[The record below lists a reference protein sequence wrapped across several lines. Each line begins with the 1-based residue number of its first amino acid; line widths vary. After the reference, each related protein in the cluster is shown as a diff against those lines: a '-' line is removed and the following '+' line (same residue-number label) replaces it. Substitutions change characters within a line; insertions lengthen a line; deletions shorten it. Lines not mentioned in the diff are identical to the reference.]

1 MRKQTNSVLPQDSRL
16 HTKDLTKVTPKQIN
30 EVEEKS
36 CSRDNFSNIKSFQSA
51 NETTTSRL
59 STQINANF
67 IIVSIVNIKSDK
79 SGYSGG
85 NH

>member
-1 MRKQTNSVLPQDSRL
+1 MRLK
-16 HTKDLTKVTPKQIN
+16 KKG
-30 EVEEKS
+30 
-36 CSRDNFSNIKSFQSA
+36 CFRDNFSNIKSFQSA

-67 IIVSIVNIKSDK
+67 IIVSIGNNTKSDK